1 MRLAAI
7 LVVGFALRL
16 AYLLHVALQ
25 PGFRWHDPDFYLRGG
40 RQLAEGPHGWHW
52 TFDAVTLWIG
62 GRRHMLPPLYPV
74 FLSLFASFPHLPL
87 TALLGQLALSVGAIV
102 LIFDLGRRL
111 HSRRTGLIAAGS
123 FALWALNIFN
133 VWQTSQEALYV
144 PLVVLGFVLLAAALA
159 STTGREWFLAG
170 VVFGFAALTRSM
182 PLFYLPL
189 AAALHVVISDSRR
202 RALQGAALL
211 LAGLATP
218 TVPYVIALSLHV
230 GQFTPIDSHGS
241 IHVTR
246 SVAPDDRA
254 LSMTETLGA
263 LTATITESPIEYLKD
278 SADRA
283 RSLLHLNG
291 GRVLQIYV
299 AAQNRATAMIWKI
312 ALHLTID
319 VLVIAVLVLAP
330 FGVALAR
337 ERRLAAFFVLWIVVN
352 LGIASVG
359 GFGGAR
365 LRAPFEPMLIILA
378 SVVLAGEWRPLMSR
392 HSLAFATVVSLI
404 LAGVALEQVP
414 RSLRAWPSYG
424 IDWSSGRESGRF
436 RGEGGFNVLS
446 AGGEVAFRL
455 TRTFTRPGSGD
466 ARGTV
471 TLPGRPPETFELPE
485 GGSRQC
491 RYPWPAR
498 DLVFVEV
505 RADRVGTRDPVSL
518 AVTPSRAEG
527 N

>member
-1 MRLAAI
+1 
-7 LVVGFALRL
+7 
-16 AYLLHVALQ
+16 
-25 PGFRWHDPDFYLRGG
+25 
-40 RQLAEGPHGWHW
+40 
-52 TFDAVTLWIG
+52 
-62 GRRHMLPPLYPV
+62 
-74 FLSLFASFPHLPL
+74 
-87 TALLGQLALSVGAIV
+87 
-102 LIFDLGRRL
+102 
-111 HSRRTGLIAAGS
+111 
-123 FALWALNIFN
+123 
-133 VWQTSQEALYV
+133 
-144 PLVVLGFVLLAAALA
+144 
-159 STTGREWFLAG
+159 
-170 VVFGFAALTRSM
+170 M

-189 AAALHVVISDSRR
+189 AAALHVAISDCRR

-218 TVPYVIALSLHV
+218 TVPYVIALSRHV

-263 LTATITESPIEYLKD
+263 LTGTITESPIEYLKD

-291 GRVLQIYV
+291 GRAPQIYV

-319 VLVIAVLVLAP
+319 LLVIAVLVLTP

-337 ERRLAAFFVLWIVVN
+337 ERRLAAFFVLWIVLN

-404 LAGVALEQVP
+404 LAGVAL
-414 RSLRAWPSYG
+414 G
-424 IDWSSGRESGRF
+424 
-436 RGEGGFNVLS
+436 
-446 AGGEVAFRL
+446 AGASQPACVAFL
-455 TRTFTRPGSGD
+455 TASTGPAAVNPAVSAVREDSMCCQPAGKSRSG
-466 ARGTV
+466 
-471 TLPGRPPETFELPE
+471 
-485 GGSRQC
+485 
-491 RYPWPAR
+491 
-498 DLVFVEV
+498 
-505 RADRVGTRDPVSL
+505 
-518 AVTPSRAEG
+518 
-527 N
+527 